1 MQKRVAFSLGTRKVM
16 TMPVSLSVGM
26 RGALF
31 TLQQNQQSVQ
41 QAQLR
46 LATGKR
52 VGSALD
58 NPNSYFRAA
67 NLTSRAGDLQN
78 LLDDMTQ
85 ATSVLQTT
93 SKGLDSV
100 RSLIDAAKGLVGK
113 ASQAGQN
120 NTLTGTLTTPL
131 KATAT
136 LVADVG
142 MTSGKKISLAV
153 DGGTA
158 VDVVTLGAGSTVQ
171 DLIDGI
177 NNNTTLNAKGHGT
190 AIRAALVGGNLQI
203 TSSSGKTVQ
212 LTSDDSDSALQGL
225 LGTKTVEGNSVVATG
240 TDFVDATRKSISTQ
254 FDDILKQIDQT
265 IQDSSY
271 GGINLLQGQDLKV
284 TFNESGSSS
293 INISGVSYTANG
305 ELGIANSTNSFISN
319 DDVDVAAAN
328 LKRAADKIA
337 SQAAIFAANLTVVQN
352 RSTFTKNIVQSLNA
366 GADSL
371 TMADQNE
378 ESANLLALN
387 TRQQLA
393 QTTLSLASQA
403 DAAITRLF

>member
-1 MQKRVAFSLGTRKVM
+1 M
-16 TMPVSLSVGM
+16 TVSLSNGM

-31 TLQQNQQSVQ
+31 TLQNNQQSVQ

-52 VGSALD
+52 VSSALD

-67 NLTSRAGDLQN
+67 NLTSRASNLQS
-78 LLDDMTQ
+78 LLDDMNQATQVLQ
-85 ATSVLQTT
+85 ATS
-93 SKGLDSV
+93 KGMDSLK
-100 RSLIDAAKGLVGK
+100 SLISSAQGLVGK

-131 KATAT
+131 KADAK
-136 LVADVG
+136 VVGDVG
-142 MTSGKKISLAV
+142 MTTAKKIQLSVA
-153 DGGTA
+153 GGTA
-158 VDVVTLGAGSTVQ
+158 VDVVTLGANTTVQ
-171 DLIDGI
+171 DIIDGI
-177 NNNTTLNAKGHGT
+177 NGNTTLNPNGSGT
-190 AIRAALVGGNLQI
+190 SIRAALVGGNLQI
-203 TSSSGKTVQ
+203 TSSSGKTVA
-212 LTSDDSDSALQGL
+212 LKSDDSDANLQKLTGAKTAE
-225 LGTKTVEGNSVVATG
+225 GTAVLAAG
-240 TDFVDATRKSISTQ
+240 TAFVDTTRKSLASQ

-265 IQDSSY
+265 IQDSGY
-271 GGINLLQGQDLKV
+271 NGINLLQGGDLKV
-284 TFNESGSSS
+284 TFNETGTSS
-293 INISGVSYTANG
+293 INVKSVNYTANG

-319 DDVDVAAAN
+319 DDVDVASAN

-337 SQAAIFAANLTVVQN
+337 SQAAIFSANQTVIQN
-352 RSTFTKNIVQSLNA
+352 RTTFTNAMIQTLNS
-366 GADSL
+366 GADAL

-387 TRQQLA
+387 TRQSLA